1 MMKTKRAFSLICLIV
16 ILFTLTDAE
25 SAIRLKSK
33 LLDSSSST
41 KNDTAENKTNRRVL
55 PKRGDIGVVVE
66 GSDPQ
71 HVAIAEAMI
80 IEELASRGYRVVDE
94 AKMKRIKMAA
104 ARAQA
109 ARYALEG
116 NVEAILRIN
125 AHYSAAATI
134 VAHVEAGRPEL
145 NEFRLYT
152 GTASAALLAVTSG
165 GRKLGGKTSYAK
177 TVGYTA
183 DETRH
188 NALKQAVTE
197 GLSLLF

>member
-1 MMKTKRAFSLICLIV
+1 
-16 ILFTLTDAE
+16 
-25 SAIRLKSK
+25 
-33 LLDSSSST
+33 
-41 KNDTAENKTNRRVL
+41 
-55 PKRGDIGVVVE
+55 
-66 GSDPQ
+66 
-71 HVAIAEAMI
+71 
-80 IEELASRGYRVVDE
+80 
-94 AKMKRIKMAA
+94 MKRIKMAA

-152 GTASAALLAVTSG
+152 GTASSALLAVTSG

-183 DETRH
+183 DETRQ
-188 NALKQAVTE
+188 NALKQALTE
-197 GLSLLF
+197 SLALLF

>member
-1 MMKTKRAFSLICLIV
+1 MKTKRAFSLICLIV

-41 KNDTAENKTNRRVL
+41 KNDTADKVKQRRVL
-55 PKRGDIGVVVE
+55 PKKGDIGVVVE

>member
-1 MMKTKRAFSLICLIV
+1 MKRTIMALILTCLAIM
-16 ILFTLTDAE
+16 LFTLTDADA
-25 SAIRLKSK
+25 AILLKSK
-33 LLDSSSST
+33 MSASRRGADS
-41 KNDTAENKTNRRVL
+41 AGNRRVL
-55 PKRGDIGVVVE
+55 PKRGDIGVIVE
-66 GSDPQ
+66 GSDQ
-71 HVAIAEAMI
+71 QYVAVAEAII

-134 VAHVEAGRPEL
+134 VAHVKAENPEL

-152 GTASAALLAVTSG
+152 GTASSALIAVTSG
-165 GRKLGGKTSYAK
+165 GRKLGGKTAYSK
-177 TVGYTA
+177 TVAYTA

-188 NALKQAVTE
+188 KALEQAVRE
-197 GLSLLF
+197 SMQQLF

>member
-1 MMKTKRAFSLICLIV
+1 MKTKRAFSLICLIV

-116 NVEAILRIN
+116 NVEAILIIN

>member
-1 MMKTKRAFSLICLIV
+1 MKTKRAFSLICLIV

>member
-1 MMKTKRAFSLICLIV
+1 M

-25 SAIRLKSK
+25 SAIHLKKK
-33 LLDSSSST
+33 LPDSSSSAQ
-41 KNDTAENKTNRRVL
+41 NDTTGNGKNRRVL
-55 PKRGDIGVVVE
+55 PKRGDIGIIVE

-71 HVAIAEAMI
+71 HVAIAEAII

-134 VAHVEAGRPEL
+134 IAHVEAGRPEL

-183 DETRH
+183 DETRQ
-188 NALKQAVTE
+188 NALKQALTE
-197 GLSLLF
+197 SLALLF

>member
-1 MMKTKRAFSLICLIV
+1 MKTKRAFSLICLIV
-16 ILFTLTDAE
+16 LLFTLTDAE

-33 LLDSSSST
+33 LPDSSSST
-41 KNDTAENKTNRRVL
+41 KNDTADKVKQRRVL
-55 PKRGDIGVVVE
+55 PKKGDIGVVVE